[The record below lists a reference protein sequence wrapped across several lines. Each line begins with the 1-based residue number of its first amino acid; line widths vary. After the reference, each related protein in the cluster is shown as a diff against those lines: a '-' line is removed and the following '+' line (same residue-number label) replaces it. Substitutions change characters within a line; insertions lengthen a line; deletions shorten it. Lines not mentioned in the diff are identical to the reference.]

1 MKEDKMIYKI
11 ATLTGFLLLILSV
24 SVVGAEQKKSR
35 VEMDFGTS
43 YKLQKF
49 NQILNPDAEK
59 NLTPVEGLD
68 GRAAQKSV
76 DKHLKKF
83 AIPPK
88 DPVYTFSIGGESKN

>member
-1 MKEDKMIYKI
+1 MIYKI
-11 ATLTGFLLLILSV
+11 AALTGILLLMLSV
-24 SVVGAEQKKSR
+24 SVVAESR
-35 VEMDFGTS
+35 VETDFGTS

-59 NLTPVEGLD
+59 NLAPVEGFD

-83 AIPPK
+83 AMPQK
-88 DPVYTFSIGGESKN
+88 DPTYNFSIGGAGKK

>member
-11 ATLTGFLLLILSV
+11 TALTGFLLLMLSV
-24 SVVGAEQKKSR
+24 SVVAESR

-43 YKLQKF
+43 HKLQKF

-59 NLTPVEGLD
+59 NLAPVEGLD

-76 DKHLKKF
+76 DKHLGKF
-83 AIPPK
+83 ATPQK
-88 DPVYTFSIGGESKN
+88 DPVYNFSIGKGK